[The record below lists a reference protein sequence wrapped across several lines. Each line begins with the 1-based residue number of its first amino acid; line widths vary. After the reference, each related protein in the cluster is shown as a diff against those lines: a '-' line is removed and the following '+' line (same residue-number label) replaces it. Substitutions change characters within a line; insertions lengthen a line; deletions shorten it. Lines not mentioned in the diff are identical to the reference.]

1 MGHDHSHDSHSHEH
15 GAHDHNHDHAQ
26 RHQHDYSRAPEK
38 ALRFVLFLTAALTL
52 AEAVGGWWAQSLALI
67 SDAAHMLTDTAALAI
82 ALVAVHLSK
91 RSADAKRTFGYAR
104 FEILAAAL
112 NAAVLIIV
120 AIYIFVAAVGRL
132 RTPEPIHTAMMIVL
146 AAIGIAVNLI

>member
-1 MGHDHSHDSHSHEH
+1 MAHGHSQHSHSHDHGHEH
-15 GAHDHNHDHAQ
+15 DHDHAHG
-26 RHQHDYSRAPEK
+26 HQHDYSRAPEK
-38 ALRFVLFLTAALTL
+38 ALRFVLGLTAVLTL

-82 ALVAVHLSK
+82 ALVAVHLGK

-132 RTPEPIHTAMMIVL
+132 
-146 AAIGIAVNLI
+146 

>member
-1 MGHDHSHDSHSHEH
+1 MGHDHSHDSH
-15 GAHDHNHDHAQ
+15 AHDHSAHDHDHDAHG
-26 RHQHDYSRAPEK
+26 HQHDYSRAPER

-52 AEAVGGWWAQSLALI
+52 VEAAGGWWAQSLALI

-82 ALVAVHLSK
+82 ALFAVHLGM

-104 FEILAAAL
+104 LEILAAAL

-120 AIYIFVAAVGRL
+120 AIYIFVAAIGRL
-132 RTPEPIHTAMMIVL
+132 R
-146 AAIGIAVNLI
+146 